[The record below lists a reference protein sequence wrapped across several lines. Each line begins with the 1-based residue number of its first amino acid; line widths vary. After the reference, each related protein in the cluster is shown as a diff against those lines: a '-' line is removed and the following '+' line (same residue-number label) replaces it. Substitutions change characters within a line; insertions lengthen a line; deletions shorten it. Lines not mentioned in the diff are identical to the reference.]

1 MSIYERLL
9 RPQGIILLLSLSALI
24 CLPIATSDLVRDAGM
39 SLLLPITVIGLL
51 LAWSLA
57 YWRVRNLSSAFI
69 LLFLG
74 PLTLYIRVAQMSN
87 VLFELISQLFRL
99 PFTVFYWIA
108 YKVPPDFF
116 SLFLSAD
123 HFNQR
128 VSVFG
133 VRVFSWTVALFRG
146 VEIEDPVARTFAW
159 SVFLWLIAVW
169 AGWLIYRNR
178 RFLAGMLPSTVMLAV
193 VLEYTGR
200 DKGILWF
207 HLALLLFLYGFVNYQ
222 RLQDKW
228 DSSNT
233 DYAESTRFDTL
244 MAIGMV
250 SLGLVISSYFV
261 STFSIKEFI
270 DRFREKQR
278 TASGESQA
286 AQSAY
291 QTPKDT
297 YRVMGFSGGMP
308 RSYVLS
314 AGPELSTKLAM
325 TVSTGDL
332 PPMPANATQSIVVPR
347 YYWRALTY
355 SIYTG
360 VGWSNPPVLTED
372 IPISQELLKSL
383 DSRYRIVFEDVT
395 FTGDE
400 GERLFWTGNL
410 LRANVPL
417 ETAWVH
423 KAKDLSLPETDMM
436 AAVATVKSYKAESAI
451 LNITTKDLRASPAV
465 YPDWVKERFLALPD
479 SVPERVLALARDLTA
494 TAPTPYDRALAI
506 QDYLRQIPYTLEISD
521 PPTDRDVVDY
531 FLFDLKKG
539 YCDYYATSMVVL
551 ARAAGLP
558 ARLVAGYASGSYDVE
573 RAEYRV
579 TEDYAHSWVEI
590 YFANIGWVEFEP
602 TAAQPAIVY
611 QERIEPTPTPVPQ
624 YQPEGFAF
632 ARQFISFFKRASRNS
647 WFPAIVLLLCGLL
660 WIGFDSM
667 RLRQIDPSQAIQ
679 ILYQRFRRFARPVTG
694 FASKNQ
700 TAHSYAL
707 VLNQSLSALESSP
720 FWKWI
725 KSSHSEIDQLTE
737 LFSHS
742 LFAPLPST
750 RADANHAIK
759 TWSHLRWRL
768 LLANILRIK
777 NK

>member
-9 RPQGIILLLSLSALI
+9 RPQGIIFILSLAALI

-39 SLLLPITVIGLL
+39 SLLLPITVIGIL

-57 YWRVRNLSSAFI
+57 YWRVRIESSAFI

-74 PLTLYIRVAQMSN
+74 PLALFIRIGQMGRD
-87 VLFELISQLFRL
+87 LFELIGQLFRMA
-99 PFTVFYWIA
+99 FAVYYWLV
-108 YKVPPDFF
+108 YRVSPDFPALLSSIN
-116 SLFLSAD
+116 SLSQKVF
-123 HFNQR
+123 
-128 VSVFG
+128 VFG
-133 VRVFSWTVALFRG
+133 ERLLSWSVAISRG
-146 VEIEDPVARTFAW
+146 VETEDPVVRTFIW
-159 SVFLWLIAVW
+159 SLVLWSIAIW
-169 AGWLIYRNR
+169 AGWLIYRNKN
-178 RFLAGMLPSTVMLAV
+178 FLAGMLPSTIMLAAI
-193 VLEYTGR
+193 LESTGKS
-200 DKGILWF
+200 KGILWF
-207 HLALLLFLYGFVNYQ
+207 HLALLLFLYGYINYQ

-233 DYAESTRFDTL
+233 DYAESTRFDTM
-244 MAIGMV
+244 MAIGMTT
-250 SLGLVISSYFV
+250 LGLVLASYFV

-278 TASGESQA
+278 AASSGS
-286 AQSAY
+286 QSAQVTY

-332 PPMPANATQSIVVPR
+332 PPMPASASPAAPR

-372 IPISQELLKSL
+372 IPINQELLKSL

-395 FTGDE
+395 FPDKE
-400 GERLFWTGNL
+400 GERLFWAGSL

-423 KAKDLSLPETDMM
+423 KAKDMTLPDTDLM
-436 AAVATVKSYKAESAI
+436 AALADVESYKAESVVLDVTARE
-451 LNITTKDLRASPAV
+451 LRASPAV
-465 YPDWVKERFLALPD
+465 YPDWVKKQFLALPD

-494 TAPTPYDRALAI
+494 AEPTPYDRALAI
-506 QDYLRQIPYTLEISD
+506 QGYLRQIPYTLEISD

-558 ARLVAGYASGSYDVE
+558 ARLVAGYANGAYD
-573 RAEYRV
+573 AEHAKYIV
-579 TEDYAHSWVEI
+579 TENYAHSWVEI
-590 YFANIGWVEFEP
+590 YFADIGWVEFEP
-602 TAAQPAIVY
+602 TAAQPEILY

-624 YQPEGFAF
+624 YQPARFSFIKQFAPLL
-632 ARQFISFFKRASRNS
+632 RSISRNS
-647 WFPAIVLLLCGLL
+647 WFPVIVLFVFGLL
-660 WIGFDSM
+660 WIGFDSL
-667 RLRQIDPSQAIQ
+667 RLRRLDPSRTIQ
-679 ILYQRFRRFARPVTG
+679 LLYKRLRRLARPITG
-694 FASKNQ
+694 STSQNQ
-700 TAHSYAL
+700 TAHSYARDL
-707 VLNQSLSALESSP
+707 VQDLSAFESPSWVQNWISP
-720 FWKWI
+720 
-725 KSSHSEIDQLTE
+725 SHVEIIQLTE
-737 LFSHS
+737 LFSYS
-742 LFAPLPST
+742 LFAPLPPT

-759 TWSHLRWRL
+759 TWSRLQWRL